1 MKERLPVVI
10 ENLELPID
18 EFKKEEVNTN
28 SYGYVSILYIISLL
42 ITIGSVLTILIVS
55 IKR

>member
-18 EFKKEEVNTN
+18 EFKKEEKTN